1 MSAHLDTTGTL
12 RHLSLVVS
20 GSGDGSWEWDLST
33 DRLHFCPRWARLLG
47 YEAAE
52 LAPHPDTWLSRVH
65 PLDQQRLYETLADHI
80 DGRTDRFRCEHRL
93 RTRDGDYTWVLARGV
108 AARDDGGTATRLG
121 GLLSDLSRPRLHD
134 RRTGLPNRFLFTQQL
149 ERALQNEDQLSVVAL
164 GLDGYARYEELL
176 GHGRSTELLVMV
188 AERISTCLNEERGHR
203 IIPSTVSTA
212 AAHIDGGCFAVLCT
226 HIDSPRHAVALAR
239 RLREAA
245 SGVATLEER
254 SLQLT
259 LSAGLSLRG
268 ERSTAESLLRD
279 ARAALQRA
287 RAQGC
292 GHLSVFDEGMR
303 RAAERK
309 AALEDALIGALE
321 RREFALY
328 YQPIMDLQAGRV
340 EGAETLLRWDSPRLG
355 RVSPA
360 EFIPLAEETGL
371 IVPLGAHVLHR
382 ACAQGAEWLRRGLE
396 VTISVNISVHQL
408 DQAGFPELVARTLE
422 ETGLPPERLD
432 LELTESALLGDER
445 YASELLQRIA
455 DLGVTLSLD
464 DFGTGYSSLSYLR
477 RLPFQRLK
485 IDRSFVSHM
494 TENPQQAS
502 LTRTIVAM
510 ASNLGLAV
518 IAEGIETREHA
529 SILKWLGCEYGQGY
543 LFGRPMSAG
552 DFGRWAGLGERSAG

>member
-1 MSAHLDTTGTL
+1 MSAHLDATATL
-12 RHLSLVVS
+12 RHLSLAVF
-20 GSGDGSWEWDLST
+20 GSGDGSWEWDLPADT
-33 DRLHFCPRWARLLG
+33 LHFCPRWAKLLG
-47 YEAAE
+47 YEPGE
-52 LAPHPDTWLSRVH
+52 LPPHPDTWLGRVH
-65 PLDQQRLYETLADHI
+65 PMDQQRLYETLADHI
-80 DGRTDRFRCEHRL
+80 DGRTDHFHCEHRL
-93 RTRDGDYTWVLARGV
+93 RTRGGGHTWVLARGV
-108 AARDDGGTATRLG
+108 AVRDAGGTAIRLG

-134 RRTGLPNRFLFTQQL
+134 RRTGLPNRFLFVQQL
-149 ERALQNEDQLSVVAL
+149 ERALLYEEQLSVVIL
-164 GLDGYARYEELL
+164 GLDGYTRYEELL
-176 GHGRSTELLVMV
+176 GHERSTELLAIV
-188 AERISTCLNEERGHR
+188 AERISSCLNEERGQR

-212 AAHIDGGCFAVLCT
+212 AAHLDGGCFAVLCA
-226 HIDSPRHAVALAR
+226 HIDSSRHALALAQG
-239 RLREAA
+239 LREAA
-245 SGVATLEER
+245 SGIASLEER

-268 ERSTAESLLRD
+268 ERSTAESLLCD
-279 ARAALQRA
+279 AGAALQRA

-292 GHLSVFDEGMR
+292 GRLAVFDEGMR

-321 RREFALY
+321 RREFVLH

-340 EGAETLLRWDSPRLG
+340 EGAETLLRWESPRLG

-371 IVPLGAHVLHR
+371 IVPLGAHVLRR
-382 ACAQGAEWLRRGLE
+382 ACAQGARWLSRGLE

-408 DQAGFPELVARTLE
+408 DQAGFPELVARILE

-455 DLGVTLSLD
+455 ELGVTLSLD

-510 ASNLGLAV
+510 ASNLGLVV
-518 IAEGIETREHA
+518 IAEGIETQEHA

-543 LFGRPMSAG
+543 LFGRPMSAE
-552 DFGRWAGLGERSAG
+552 DFWCWAGLEERSAG